1 MLNCQMEYVT
11 KSCTIKLYVHIT
23 EESYLTCM
31 QYSSVNNVMKSIIQS
46 LEEVIIYNAGL
57 WLS

>member
-1 MLNCQMEYVT
+1 MEYVT